1 MFNICYTD
9 VIYICYACFIC
20 DTYIHICIC
29 VCVYIYVCEY
39 VCKYACICMC
49 VYAYRPRALAQGTVS
64 CPKQPSGSLP
74 AVLRRIKG
82 PPPVA
87 APCYVPRALFHDVF
101 LMASWSSIL
110 VPSWG
115 HLGPSWGFLGLSWG
129 HLGAIMGHLGAILG
143 PSWGHLG
150 PSWGH
155 AGPSWDHLGP
165 SWGCLGPKSVQ
176 VQKY

>member
-1 MFNICYTD
+1 
-9 VIYICYACFIC
+9 
-20 DTYIHICIC
+20 
-29 VCVYIYVCEY
+29 
-39 VCKYACICMC
+39 
-49 VYAYRPRALAQGTVS
+49 
-64 CPKQPSGSLP
+64 
-74 AVLRRIKG
+74 
-82 PPPVA
+82 
-87 APCYVPRALFHDVF
+87 
-101 LMASWSSIL
+101 MASWSSIL

-165 SWGCLGPKSVQ
+165 SWGCLGPKCSPRAKILIFRCCRHRRNRQ
-176 VQKY
+176 RQKNPGPDCQKEKAGRRRCSPAGGSIRRLPLRGRATACQTLPHKWTRPMKSRCQAIYMPKIFV